1 MVTAGRRK
9 KLGILKQTRVDIIFD
24 IVNVSLV
31 TLFFLAVAYPLLFV
45 VIASISDPTYVNT
58 GQVVLWPRGVTFAAY
73 EELFGAPTIWRGYL
87 NTIIYAGFGSVL
99 AVGATLG
106 LAFALSR
113 RELVGR
119 KALNILVVFTMLFSG
134 GLIPLFLLVRSLG
147 LYNSRIWMILHLMTA
162 GFWIMIARTFFQGL
176 SEELIESARMDGC
189 NDIQYFFHIA
199 LGLSKALIA
208 VLFLLTIVQKWNSY
222 FVPMIYLNDQ
232 EKFPLQLVMRNILR
246 VQQVSAMDALG
257 VQDGETM
264 ADMLK
269 KADLIKYAVIIVGSL
284 PVLLIYPFI
293 QRYFMKGVM
302 LGSVKG

>member
-1 MVTAGRRK
+1 MVASSKHNVGRM
-9 KLGILKQTRVDIIFD
+9 KQTRVDVAFD
-24 IVNVSLV
+24 VVNVTII
-31 TLFFLAVAYPLLFV
+31 TLFFLVVAYPLLFV
-45 VIASISDPTYVNT
+45 ILASISDPTYVNT
-58 GQVVLWPRGVTFAAY
+58 GRVFLWPRGVTLAAY
-73 EELFGAPTIWRGYL
+73 EELFGATTIWRGYL

-99 AVGATLG
+99 AVGTTLG

-119 KALNILVVFTMLFSG
+119 KALNVLVVFTMVFSG

-147 LYNSRIWMILHLMTA
+147 LYNTRLWMIMHLMTA
-162 GFWIMIARTFFQGL
+162 GFWIMISRTFFQGL

-189 NDIQYFFHIA
+189 NDVQYFFHIA

-222 FVPMIYLNDQ
+222 FVPMIYIKDQ

-246 VQQVSAMDALG
+246 VQQISAQDAFQ
-257 VQDGETM
+257 VEDGESV

-284 PVLLIYPFI
+284 PVLIIYPFM
-293 QRYFMKGVM
+293 QRYFVKGVM